1 MKCCSQ
7 TRQAGP
13 LAGPVLLFFLTLV
26 LTFSSAAI
34 FAQPREKPRVINSIL
49 GVRIGTT
56 LDRARA
62 KLDRYS
68 LRESQNAREE
78 REDESEESQESEES
92 EGGRKMA
99 WTLKSTDYSNV
110 ALKVDGRSRVVW
122 ITGFLRPGKE
132 KPFAELGS
140 LSSAIGL
147 TDSRAVWN
155 VVTSNGTYRLIAKG
169 QSGKARVISL
179 ISLTSSRK

>member
-1 MKCCSQ
+1 MLFPNSAG
-7 TRQAGP
+7 RPSRRAGP
-13 LAGPVLLFFLTLV
+13 AFFLTLV

-78 REDESEESQESEES
+78 REDESEESEEAK
-92 EGGRKMA
+92 RMKA
-99 WTLKSTDYSNV
+99 
-110 ALKVDGRSRVVW
+110 A
-122 ITGFLRPGKE
+122 E
-132 KPFAELGS
+132 KWH
-140 LSSAIGL
+140 GL
-147 TDSRAVWN
+147 
-155 VVTSNGTYRLIAKG
+155 
-169 QSGKARVISL
+169 
-179 ISLTSSRK
+179 

>member
-1 MKCCSQ
+1 
-7 TRQAGP
+7 
-13 LAGPVLLFFLTLV
+13 VLI
-26 LTFSSAAI
+26 FSSAAI

-78 REDESEESQESEES
+78 REDESEES

-110 ALKVDGRSRVVW
+110 ALKVDRRSRVVW
-122 ITGFLRPGKE
+122 ITGFLRPGRE

-179 ISLTSSRK
+179 ISLTASSAK